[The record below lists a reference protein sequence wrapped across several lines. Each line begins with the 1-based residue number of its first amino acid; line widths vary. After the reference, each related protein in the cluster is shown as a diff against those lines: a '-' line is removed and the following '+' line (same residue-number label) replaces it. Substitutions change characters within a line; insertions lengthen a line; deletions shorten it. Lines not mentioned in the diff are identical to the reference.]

1 VASTTGCTGA
11 LADLDR
17 WLAEHWDPDLTL
29 EQWWARLADAR
40 LTVPHWP
47 AEYLGAGASPHAAA
61 EVIHAAR
68 RNRLPGPPAGLGVML
83 AGPTLLE
90 HGDDPQ
96 RRRYLPD
103 IVYGRTNWC
112 QLFSEPESGSD
123 LASVRTRAIRDG
135 DGWRVTG
142 QKVWTSNGQLADFG
156 MLLARTD
163 DDAPRHRNLTWF
175 VLDMDQPGI
184 DVHPLR
190 EMTGR
195 SLFTEVFIDGARV
208 RPVDV
213 VGGEGNGWAVARSTL
228 RYERQ
233 SLSAG
238 AAVGG
243 VPGRRGDMLSRR
255 AGGLVPSGASAA
267 SGTSVAMRHRA
278 FQTLVDVAR
287 ERGQLS
293 DPRVWDQLAELY
305 VLERAAETL
314 PQSRPLPLAGRPRTD
329 HRGSVGKLLGSR
341 ITTRARDIGMSLLGP
356 DGLLFSGDR
365 SLNGIVQE
373 LCLFAPAVS
382 IYGGTDQIQKNV
394 LAERALGLPRDN
406 VTQEKR

>member
-1 VASTTGCTGA
+1 VGPTAGSADA

-17 WLAEHWDPDLTL
+17 WLTEHWDPDLTL
-29 EQWWARLADAR
+29 EQWWARLAEAR

-47 AEYLGAGASPHAAA
+47 VEYLGTGAGPGSAGALNR
-61 EVIHAAR
+61 AAR
-68 RNRLPGPPAGLGVML
+68 RNRLPGPPAGLGLML

-90 HGDDPQ
+90 HGNDSQ
-96 RRRYLPD
+96 RRQYLPD

-112 QLFSEPESGSD
+112 QLFSEPEAGSD
-123 LASVRTRAIRDG
+123 LASVRTHAVRDRN
-135 DGWRVTG
+135 GWVVSG

-163 DDAPRHRNLTWF
+163 DSAPRHHDLTWF

-184 DVHPLR
+184 DVRPLR

-208 RPVDV
+208 SPADV
-213 VGGEGNGWAVARSTL
+213 VGGPGNGWAVARSTL
-228 RYERQ
+228 RFERQ

-243 VPGRRGDMLSRR
+243 VPGRRGGMLHRR
-255 AGGLVPSGASAA
+255 AGDLVPSGSPAA

-278 FQTLVDVAR
+278 FQTLAEVAR
-287 ERGQLS
+287 ERGQLA
-293 DPRVWDQLAELY
+293 DPLVRDQLAELY
-305 VLERAAETL
+305 VLERAAEAL
-314 PQSRPLPLAGRPRTD
+314 PRARPLPLAGRARID

-341 ITTRARDIGMSLLGP
+341 FTARARDIGMGLLGA
-356 DGLLFSGDR
+356 DGLLLTGDR
-365 SLNGIVQE
+365 SLSGIVQE

-394 LAERALGLPRDN
+394 LAERALGLPRDD
-406 VTQEKR
+406 QR